1 LVLVPTLQQG
11 SQTFDQGLGVSYSS
25 VDGYCDGD
33 EPFDLDED
41 GDGDDED
48 DDDEEVTII
57 VLIVLTCVMGIIAF
71 AYALA
76 YHMSR
81 GYGEGKKQTTE
92 LSSVKNS
99 IGPSV

>member
-48 DDDEEVTII
+48 DD
-57 VLIVLTCVMGIIAF
+57 LLC
-71 AYALA
+71 
-76 YHMSR
+76 
-81 GYGEGKKQTTE
+81 
-92 LSSVKNS
+92 
-99 IGPSV
+99 